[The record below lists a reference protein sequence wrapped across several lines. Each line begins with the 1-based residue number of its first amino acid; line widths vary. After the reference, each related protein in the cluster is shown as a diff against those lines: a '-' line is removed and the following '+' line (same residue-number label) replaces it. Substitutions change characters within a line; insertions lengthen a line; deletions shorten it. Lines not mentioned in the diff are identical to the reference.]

1 MAEREPHGI
10 SPEDIAPTE
19 DTTTGTADGPD
30 VYAANRELERWL
42 YGGVNQD
49 NDDRLPTTPGLRPD
63 WRDDAHYVGRVIY
76 AEERD
81 EAGKVVGITETWKYP
96 DRSQR
101 EEQTPQPKE

>member
-49 NDDRLPTTPGLRPD
+49 NDDRLPTTQACDLTGEMMHTML
-63 WRDDAHYVGRVIY
+63 
-76 AEERD
+76 EELFMQKSVMKQVKLW
-81 EAGKVVGITETWKYP
+81 A
-96 DRSQR
+96 
-101 EEQTPQPKE
+101 